1 MSGFTTGMRT
11 SITDQWATPQYLFDE
26 LDREFHFDL
35 DVCADESNHKCARY
49 FDRSVNGLSQE
60 WTGTCWMNPPYGREI
75 GKWVEKAKLSAR
87 GGGGCCLSAPRPYGH
102 TLVEGPCD
110 GGDGVAL
117 HPGARQVRGFG
128 LRRTLP
134 VGHSR
139 VRHTEGPD
147 HQPCTF
153 RGGV

>member
-11 SITDQWATPQYLFDE
+11 SLTDQWATPQHLFDE

-35 DVCADESNHKCARY
+35 DVGADETNHKCARY

-75 GKWVEKAKLSAR
+75 GKWVEKANLSAR

-102 TLVEGPCD
+102 PLVEGSCD
-110 GGDGVAL
+110 GCDGAAL

-134 VGHSR
+134 VRHSR
-139 VRHTEGPD
+139 LRHTEGPD
-147 HQPCTF
+147 HQPRAF